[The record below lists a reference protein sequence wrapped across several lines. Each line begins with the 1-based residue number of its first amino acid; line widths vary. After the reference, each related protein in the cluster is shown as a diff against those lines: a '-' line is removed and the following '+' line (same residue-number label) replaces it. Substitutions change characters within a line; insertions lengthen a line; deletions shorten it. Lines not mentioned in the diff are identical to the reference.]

1 LGQRANGKFGFK
13 QLQVAKKGSEMSSKM
28 GNKFKSFGLIGL
40 GMVAGVAASVQFSAM
55 AQKTAGSPLPVEE
68 LRQLADV
75 FGLIKSDYV
84 EPVEDNKLLTEAIT
98 GMVASLDPHSAY
110 LDKKSFKEL
119 REGTQGKFVGL
130 GIEVGMEDGYVKII
144 SPIEDTPAYRAG
156 LKPGDLITRLD
167 SVPIKGLSLD
177 EAVKKMRGEPNTKVT
192 LTIARKNEDKPIVV
206 TIVRELIKQQSVK
219 GKIIEPGYAWLRISQ
234 FQEPTVEDMAKK
246 IQALYAQDPAIKG
259 LVLDLR
265 NDPGGVLPGAI
276 GVSAAFLPKDVPI
289 VSTNGQLADS
299 KATFY
304 AKREFYGVRGLNDP
318 LAKLPEAIKNVPM
331 VVLINTGSASASEI
345 VAGALQDYKRAI
357 ILGTQSFGKGS
368 VQTIRQISADTAVKL
383 TTARYYTPNGRSIQ
397 AKGIVPDLNVEET
410 ADGDG
415 FNGLRTREADLQK
428 HLSNDKEAEQAKA
441 KVDELEE
448 EQRLVALA
456 KKSKPLEYGSKD
468 DFQLAQ
474 ALNHLKGLP
483 VKITKPEVA
492 KDETKDSGK
501 ETSPESD
508 DKTDGKKK

>member
-1 LGQRANGKFGFK
+1 M
-13 QLQVAKKGSEMSSKM
+13 GSKIK
-28 GNKFKSFGLIGL
+28 NFGLISL
-40 GMVAGVAASVQFSAM
+40 GMVAGVAASIQFSAL
-55 AQKTAGSPLPVEE
+55 AQKSAGTPLPVEE

-110 LDKKSFKEL
+110 LDKKAYAEL

-144 SPIEDTPAYRAG
+144 APIEDSPAYRAG
-156 LKPGDLITRLD
+156 VKAGDLITRLD
-167 SVPIKGLSLD
+167 SQPVKGLSLD
-177 EAVKKMRGEPNTKVT
+177 EAVKKMRGEPNTKIT
-192 LTIARKNEDKPIVV
+192 LTLARKTEDKPIVV
-206 TIVRELIKQQSVK
+206 TITRELIKQQSVK
-219 GKIIEPGYAWLRISQ
+219 AKLIEPGYAWLRIAQ

-246 IQALYAQDPAIKG
+246 IQTLYAQDPNIKG

-276 GVSAAFLPKDVPI
+276 GVSAAFLPKDVVV
-289 VSTNGQLADS
+289 VSTNGQLPDS
-299 KATFY
+299 KATYY
-304 AKREFYGVRGLNDP
+304 AKRENYANRAVGDP
-318 LAKLPEAIKNVPM
+318 LSKLPEAVKNVPM

-345 VAGALQDYKRAI
+345 VAGALQDYKRATI
-357 ILGTQSFGKGS
+357 IGTQSFGKGS
-368 VQTIRQISADTAVKL
+368 VQTIRQLSADTAVKL

-415 FNGLRTREADLQK
+415 FNSLRTREADLQK
-428 HLSNDKEAEQAKA
+428 HLTNDKETEQANKG

-448 EQRLVALA
+448 EQRLLAMA

-483 VKITKPEVA
+483 VKVA
-492 KDETKDSGK
+492 KADIKEETKSSADAKSDTKSDAKPDSK
-501 ETSPESD
+501 PD
-508 DKTDGKKK
+508 PKPDPKADGKSDSKKK

>member
-1 LGQRANGKFGFK
+1 M
-13 QLQVAKKGSEMSSKM
+13 GS
-28 GNKFKSFGLIGL
+28 KFKSFSLISL
-40 GMVAGVAASVQFSAM
+40 GMVAGIAASVQFSAL
-55 AQKTAGSPLPVEE
+55 AQKTSGAPLPVEE

-84 EPVEDNKLLTEAIT
+84 EPVEDNKLLTEAIS

-144 SPIEDTPAYRAG
+144 SPIEDSPAYRAG

-177 EAVKKMRGEPNTKVT
+177 EAVKRMRGEPNTKIT

-206 TIVRELIKQQSVK
+206 TIVREMIKQQSVK
-219 GKIIEPGYAWLRISQ
+219 AKMIEPGYAWLRISQ
-234 FQEPTVEDMAKK
+234 FQEPTVDDMAKK
-246 IQALYAQDPAIKG
+246 IQLLYAQDPAIKG

-276 GVSAAFLPKDVPI
+276 GVSAAFLPKDVAV
-289 VSTNGQLADS
+289 VSTNGQLPDS

-304 AKREFYGVRGLNDP
+304 AKREFYATRAIGDP

-345 VAGALQDYKRAI
+345 VAGALQDYKRATVI
-357 ILGTQSFGKGS
+357 GTQSFGKGS
-368 VQTIRQISADTAVKL
+368 VQTIKQISADTAVKL

-428 HLSNDKEAEQAKA
+428 HLSNDKEAENAKV

-448 EQRLVALA
+448 EQRLIALA

-483 VKITKPEVA
+483 VKVSKPEAQKDAA
-492 KDETKDSGK
+492 KDDNKDAPHESGN
-501 ETSPESD
+501 
-508 DKTDGKKK
+508 KTDNKKK